1 MYSSWYVNV
10 TEPFFVMH
18 KIKRFREK
26 NCECD
31 SYHISL
37 FYICWSVV
45 TCGCVFS
52 AVLSTLLS
60 NYSCQ
65 KTWIADF
72 RYQSLKLEKID
83 NIDLT
88 QHFSLSIFTD
98 FRYHSI
104 KITWLLSIFI
114 VWIENRIRDEIN
126 FVVCLFVF
134 LIGIIFSDLADVKDF
149 SETFHF
155 ISDPLFRFLIG
166 LVSRIRRSP
175 HEDQDRWSCS
185 FTYVHQ
191 LKL

>member
-1 MYSSWYVNV
+1 MI
-10 TEPFFVMH
+10 TENGEIYRGISLNPDSKERLKFRLENRYLTVVFLVICECNWTFFVMH

-45 TCGCVFS
+45 TRGCVFS

-72 RYQSLKLEKID
+72 PYKSLKLGKID

-114 VWIENRIRDEIN
+114 DTDFYWLNWIRDEIN
-126 FVVCLFVF
+126 FVVCLFVC
-134 LIGIIFSDLADVKDF
+134 LIGIIFFWF
-149 SETFHF
+149 S
-155 ISDPLFRFLIG
+155 R
-166 LVSRIRRSP
+166 
-175 HEDQDRWSCS
+175 C
-185 FTYVHQ
+185 
-191 LKL
+191 